1 MKLSIITISY
11 NSVKTL
17 ESTIQSVISQ
27 NCPGLEYLI
36 VDGGSTDGTVDI
48 IRKYHASGHVT
59 RYISEK
65 DAGISDAFNKGIA
78 MSTGDIIGMI
88 NSDDH
93 YVPGVLEKVCKLY
106 EENGTNFVLYGNML
120 RQSEDKTVRIRPRP
134 LQRLWIY
141 VDCPYDHPTVF
152 VPKAV
157 YDRIK
162 PYNTNYRY
170 SMDYDFYV
178 RAMKA
183 GIQFRYLNED
193 IALFSTG
200 GISSQ
205 SARECHRE
213 VLRIQKENGMFLPLS
228 YLTYAMKMLVN
239 LLKRALRWTT
249 VFTS

>member
-1 MKLSIITISY
+1 MKLTIITVSF
-11 NSVKTL
+11 NSAKTL
-17 ESTIQSVISQ
+17 ERTIQSVISQ
-27 NCPGLEYLI
+27 NCPGLEYVI

-59 RYISEK
+59 SFISEK

-78 MSTGDIIGMI
+78 MSTGDVIGMI
-88 NSDDH
+88 NSDDQ
-93 YVPGVLEKVCKLY
+93 YVPGALEKVHKIY
-106 EENGTNFVLYGNML
+106 EQQGTDFVLYGNML
-120 RQSEDKTVRIRPRP
+120 RRSDSKTVRIRPRP
-134 LQRLWIY
+134 LKRLWIY

-152 VPKAV
+152 VPKSV
-157 YDRIK
+157 YDKVK

-183 GIQFRYLNED
+183 GVQFRYLDED
-193 IALFSTG
+193 IAFFSTG
-200 GISSQ
+200 GISSR

-213 VLRIQKENGMFLPLS
+213 VLRIQKANGMFMPLS
-228 YLTYAMKMLVN
+228 YLTYAMKMFVN

-249 VFTS
+249 VCTL

>member
-1 MKLSIITISY
+1 MKLTIITISY
-11 NSVKTL
+11 NSVRTL
-17 ESTIQSVISQ
+17 ERTILSVVSQS
-27 NCPGLEYLI
+27 CPGLEYLI
-36 VDGGSTDGTVDI
+36 VDGGSTDGTLDI
-48 IRKYHASGHVT
+48 INKYHAAGQVT
-59 RYISEK
+59 RFISEK

-78 MSTGDIIGMI
+78 MSTGDVIGMI
-88 NSDDH
+88 NSDDR
-93 YVPGVLEKVCKLY
+93 YVPGTLVKVCRMY
-106 EENGTNFVLYGNML
+106 ERLGTDFVLYGNML
-120 RQSEDKTVRIRPRP
+120 RESDSGTVRIRPRP

-157 YDRIK
+157 YDRVQ

-183 GIQFRYLNED
+183 GVPFRHLDED
-193 IALFSTG
+193 IAIFSTG
-200 GISSQ
+200 GISSR

-213 VLRIQKENGMFLPLS
+213 VLKIQKENGMFLPLS

-239 LLKRALRWTT
+239 FLKRTLGWITI
-249 VFTS
+249 FIL